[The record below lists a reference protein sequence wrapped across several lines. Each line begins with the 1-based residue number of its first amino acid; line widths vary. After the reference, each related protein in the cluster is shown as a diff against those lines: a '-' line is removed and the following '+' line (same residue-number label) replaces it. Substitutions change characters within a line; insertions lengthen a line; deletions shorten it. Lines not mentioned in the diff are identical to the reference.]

1 MEVHTWDSE
10 PKKDLSSKFSQF
22 EIKYL
27 WTKKKNIFRG
37 FFQEQIEISVLLS
50 VSTVQIKKFVSKG
63 PRMTLCSRICQTTLN
78 NLLWESWDT
87 HKCTLRTSRIRW
99 ILFDLLYFA
108 LKTSRPLG
116 KFTYLYTI
124 YFDALYLIASHEN
137 SRLFL
142 LTSKVVLKEEET
154 VNDVVIGSSVVL
166 FNLLMEVFFV
176 PNR

>member
-1 MEVHTWDSE
+1 MGDTV
-10 PKKDLSSKFSQF
+10 LSDMSDDPQQRAK
-22 EIKYL
+22 
-27 WTKKKNIFRG
+27 
-37 FFQEQIEISVLLS
+37 
-50 VSTVQIKKFVSKG
+50 
-63 PRMTLCSRICQTTLN
+63 
-78 NLLWESWDT
+78 LWESWA
-87 HKCTLRTSRIRW
+87 TSGIRW
-99 ILFDLLYFA
+99 ILFDPFELLYFT

-137 SRLFL
+137 SRLLL

>member
-1 MEVHTWDSE
+1 MGFGT
-10 PKKDLSSKFSQF
+10 KKDTFHLCTYISLGSF
-22 EIKYL
+22 
-27 WTKKKNIFRG
+27 FR
-37 FFQEQIEISVLLS
+37 EKIEISSLLS

-63 PRMTLCSRICQTTLN
+63 TWVTLCSRICQTTLN
-78 NLLWESWDT
+78 NVLSFERVET
-87 HKCTLRTSRIRW
+87 HKCMLRTSGIRW
-99 ILFDLLYFA
+99 ILFDPFELLYFT

-137 SRLFL
+137 SRLLL